1 MAIFRTK
8 ETQRG
13 FTLLEALIALVIL
26 SVGMLGI
33 AALYVEGLRA
43 GRTAVFRTT
52 AVSLA
57 ADMMDR
63 IRANPVA
70 QDDYA
75 LEGAM
80 GNCTNG
86 GVDCNRTQ
94 IAREDVALWEAD
106 IAARMPP
113 GTDANINFAAGAP
126 EDTYTITISWPEP
139 GFDENLSYTLT
150 ARM

>member
-1 MAIFRTK
+1 MAIVQTNK
-8 ETQRG
+8 TQRG

-52 AVSLA
+52 AVTLA

-63 IRANPVA
+63 IRTNPAA
-70 QDDYA
+70 QDDYTLA
-75 LEGAM
+75 GAM
-80 GNCTNG
+80 SDCTNG
-86 GVDCNRTQ
+86 GVDCDRTQ
-94 IAREDVALWEAD
+94 VAREDVAIWEAEV
-106 IAARMPP
+106 AARLPA
-113 GTDANINFAAGAP
+113 GADSNITFAAGAP

-139 GFDENLSYTLT
+139 GFDEDLAYTLT

>member
-1 MAIFRTK
+1 MAIVQTNK
-8 ETQRG
+8 TQRG

-43 GRTAVFRTT
+43 GRTAVYRTT

-63 IRANPVA
+63 VRVKPAA
-70 QDDYA
+70 QGDYA
-75 LEGAM
+75 M
-80 GNCTNG
+80 GGVMADCTNG
-86 GVDCNRTQ
+86 GFDCNRTQ
-94 IAREDVALWEAD
+94 IAREDVAIWEAEV
-106 IAARMPP
+106 AARLPA
-113 GTDANINFAAGAP
+113 GADADIVFTAGAP
-126 EDTYTITISWPEP
+126 EDTYTITLSWPEP
-139 GFDENLSYTLT
+139 GFDDDLSYTLV